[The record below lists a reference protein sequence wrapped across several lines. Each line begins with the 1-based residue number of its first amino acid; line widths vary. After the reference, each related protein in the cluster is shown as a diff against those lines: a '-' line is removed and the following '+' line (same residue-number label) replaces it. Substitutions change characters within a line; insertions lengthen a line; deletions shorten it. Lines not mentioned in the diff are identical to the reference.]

1 MKVSNS
7 LVKITGRLLCGAA
20 AGAIASTAA
29 FAQSDEIIVTA
40 TKREQ
45 TLQEVPI
52 AVSVVDDRAIE
63 QSNVQ
68 DLFDLQTMVP
78 SLRISQ
84 LQNSSQTNFIIRGFG
99 NGANNPGIE
108 SSVGVFIDGVYR
120 SRSAAAILDLP
131 VLERVEVLRGPQST
145 LFGKN
150 VSAGA
155 ISITTKKP
163 DFEWGGVA
171 EASYGRFD
179 EVIFRGSL
187 TGPISDKLA
196 FRLSGS
202 TNNREGYYTNVV
214 DGMDVNER
222 DRWAIRADVLFEPS
236 DSISFRVIGDY
247 NKIDEV
253 CCGAVQLLN
262 GPATQFIGAPIPFG
276 LGETVDS
283 DADRAYL
290 IAQDA
295 VVRNGL
301 TGKGISGQMD
311 WDWGGAVLTSITAY
325 REQSDDTQTDVDFS
339 GADIA
344 TNPQI
349 RDFKTFTQEV
359 RIASTGDNTMDWL
372 IGGFYFDESVYLDRD
387 VYWGQDTRNY
397 FNGLA
402 GGALPGFEM
411 AIGLPVG
418 TLFAPG
424 QGYLGE
430 YNMDDTS
437 FSIFGQLD
445 FHLTD
450 RLTVSG
456 GLAYLDDKKT
466 YTIND
471 QLTDVMSNL
480 NLVQIG
486 FAGAF
491 SAIAMVPPT
500 PANLSNPIY
509 AGAVAAAT
517 AISTTPCSVM
527 NPPPACNGALAL
539 SPLQLFVPPTNIPPG
554 ANAADDGIAE
564 GDKVTYTL
572 RATYEFTDG
581 FSGYFTYSN
590 GWKAS
595 AVNLS
600 SDSRIPD
607 PITGLGREAG
617 PESVKLYELGFKAK
631 FDQGYLNVALFDQT
645 INGFQSNIFTGTGF
659 VLANAGKQ
667 SVRGF
672 EVEGLYQP
680 WEPLVATFGV
690 TYLDP
695 EYDSFT
701 NAPCATFVGI
711 APPACLVPGATTF
724 DASGVRP
731 AGIAPWSIAAS
742 LTYTQPLGDNAEGY
756 LRGEF
761 EAETDV
767 QAIEN
772 VPAAVASRNV
782 EQLNLS
788 VGVNWENGFEIQGWM
803 RNALNDRYIVQAF
816 PTVAQSGSFSGY
828 LNEPRTYGVTI
839 RKKF

>member
-1 MKVSNS
+1 MKVSKG

-20 AGAIASTAA
+20 AGAIISTAA
-29 FAQSDEIIVTA
+29 YAQDDEIIVTA

-131 VLERVEVLRGPQST
+131 VLERVEILRGPQST

-163 DFEWGGVA
+163 EFEWGGVA
-171 EASYGRFD
+171 EASYGRFE

-202 TNNREGYYTNVV
+202 TNNREGYYTNIV
-214 DGMDVNER
+214 DGTDVNER

-236 DSISFRVIGDY
+236 DSVSFRIIGDY

-253 CCGAVQLLN
+253 CCGAIQLLN
-262 GPATQFIGAPIPFG
+262 GPATDFIGAPFPFG
-276 LGETVDS
+276 MGEIVDS

-295 VVRNGL
+295 VVRNQL

-311 WDWGGAVLTSITAY
+311 WDWGGAAFTSITAY
-325 REQSDDTQTDVDFS
+325 REQTDDTQTDVDFS

-344 TNPQI
+344 TNPQA
-349 RDFKTFTQEV
+349 REFKTFTQEI
-359 RIASTGDNTMDWL
+359 RLASTGDNMMDWL
-372 IGGFYFDESVYLDRD
+372 IGAFYFDESVALDRD
-387 VYWGQDTRNY
+387 VIWGSDTRNY

-402 GGALPGFEM
+402 GGALPGFEA
-411 AIGLPVG
+411 AIMLPAG

-424 QGYLGE
+424 QGYFGE
-430 YNMDDTS
+430 YRMDNKS
-437 FSIFGQLD
+437 YSIFGQLD

-450 RLTVSG
+450 RLTFSG
-456 GLAYLDDKKT
+456 GLAYLNDKKS

-471 QLTDVMSNL
+471 QLTDVMSQL

-491 SAIAMVPPT
+491 TALTGLPPT
-500 PANLSNPIY
+500 PANIAANP
-509 AGAVAAAT
+509 GPAAT
-517 AISTTPCSVM
+517 ATTISTTPCGV
-527 NPPPACNGALAL
+527 PPFCNAALAL

-554 ANAADDGIAE
+554 ANALDDGIVR

-572 RATYEFTDG
+572 RATYEFSDS

-617 PESVKLYELGFKAK
+617 PESVKLFELGFKAK
-631 FDQGYLNVALFDQT
+631 FDQGFINVALFDQT
-645 INGFQSNIFTGTGF
+645 IRGFQSNIFTGTGF

-672 EVEGLYQP
+672 EVESLYQP

-695 EYDSFT
+695 EYDSFP

-711 APPACLVPGATTF
+711 APAACLVPGTTTF
-724 DASGVRP
+724 DASGLRP
-731 AGIAPWSIAAS
+731 AGIPKWAIATS
-742 LTYTQPLGDNAEGY
+742 LTYTQPLSETMEMY

-761 EAETDV
+761 DWQSNV

-772 VPAAVASRNV
+772 VPAAVASRQV
-782 EQLNLS
+782 DMLNLS
-788 VGVNWENGFEIQGWM
+788 VGFNWENGFEIQGWM
-803 RNALNDRYIVQAF
+803 RNALNDSHIIQAF
-816 PTVAQSGSFSGY
+816 PTVAQSGSFSGH

>member
-1 MKVSNS
+1 MKVSKG

-20 AGAIASTAA
+20 AGAIISTAA
-29 FAQSDEIIVTA
+29 YAQDDEIIVTA

-131 VLERVEVLRGPQST
+131 VLERVEILRGPQST

-163 DFEWGGVA
+163 EFEWGGVA
-171 EASYGRFD
+171 EASYGRFE

-202 TNNREGYYTNVV
+202 TNNREGYYTNIV
-214 DGMDVNER
+214 DGTDVNER

-236 DSISFRVIGDY
+236 DSVSFRIIGDY

-253 CCGAVQLLN
+253 CCGAIQLLN
-262 GPATQFIGAPIPFG
+262 GPATDFIGAPFPFG
-276 LGETVDS
+276 MGEIVDS

-295 VVRNGL
+295 VVRNRL

-311 WDWGGAVLTSITAY
+311 WDWGGAAFTSITAY
-325 REQSDDTQTDVDFS
+325 REQTDDTQTDVDFS

-344 TNPQI
+344 TNPQA
-349 RDFKTFTQEV
+349 REFKTFTQEI
-359 RIASTGDNTMDWL
+359 RLASTGDNMMDWL
-372 IGGFYFDESVYLDRD
+372 IGAFYFDESVALDRD
-387 VYWGQDTRNY
+387 VIWGSDTRNY

-402 GGALPGFEM
+402 GGALPGFEA
-411 AIGLPVG
+411 AIMLPAG

-424 QGYLGE
+424 QGYFGE
-430 YNMDDTS
+430 YRMDNKS
-437 FSIFGQLD
+437 YSIFGQLD

-450 RLTVSG
+450 RLTFSG
-456 GLAYLDDKKT
+456 GLAYLNDKKS

-471 QLTDVMSNL
+471 QLTDVMSQL

-491 SAIAMVPPT
+491 TALTGLPPT
-500 PANLSNPIY
+500 PANIAANP
-509 AGAVAAAT
+509 GPAAT
-517 AISTTPCSVM
+517 ATTISTTPCGV
-527 NPPPACNGALAL
+527 PPFCNAALAL

-554 ANAADDGIAE
+554 ANALDDGIVR

-572 RATYEFTDG
+572 RATYEFSDS

-617 PESVKLYELGFKAK
+617 PESVKLFELGFKAK
-631 FDQGYLNVALFDQT
+631 FDQGFINVALFDQT
-645 INGFQSNIFTGTGF
+645 IRGFQSNIFTGTGF

-672 EVEGLYQP
+672 EVESLYQP

-695 EYDSFT
+695 EYDSFP

-711 APPACLVPGATTF
+711 APAACLVPGTTTF
-724 DASGVRP
+724 DASGLRP
-731 AGIAPWSIAAS
+731 AGIPKWAIATS
-742 LTYTQPLGDNAEGY
+742 LTYTQPLSETMEMY

-761 EAETDV
+761 DWQSNV

-772 VPAAVASRNV
+772 VPAAVASRQV
-782 EQLNLS
+782 DMLNLS
-788 VGVNWENGFEIQGWM
+788 VGFNWENGFEIQGWM
-803 RNALNDRYIVQAF
+803 RNALNDSHIIQAF
-816 PTVAQSGSFSGY
+816 PTVAQSGSFSGH

>member
-1 MKVSNS
+1 MKVSKG
-7 LVKITGRLLCGAA
+7 LVKITSRLLCGAA
-20 AGAIASTAA
+20 AGAIISTAA
-29 FAQSDEIIVTA
+29 YAQDDEIIVTA

-131 VLERVEVLRGPQST
+131 VLERVEILRGPQST

-163 DFEWGGVA
+163 EFEWGGVA
-171 EASYGRFD
+171 EASYGRFE

-202 TNNREGYYTNVV
+202 TNNREGYYTNIV
-214 DGMDVNER
+214 DGTDVNER

-236 DSISFRVIGDY
+236 DSVSFRIIGDY

-253 CCGAVQLLN
+253 CCGAIQLLN
-262 GPATQFIGAPIPFG
+262 GPATDFIGAPFPFG
-276 LGETVDS
+276 MGEIVDS

-295 VVRNGL
+295 VVRNRL

-311 WDWGGAVLTSITAY
+311 WDWGGAAFTSITAY
-325 REQSDDTQTDVDFS
+325 REQTDDTQTDVDFS

-344 TNPQI
+344 TNPQA
-349 RDFKTFTQEV
+349 REFKTFTQEI
-359 RIASTGDNTMDWL
+359 RLASTGDNMMDWL
-372 IGGFYFDESVYLDRD
+372 IGAFYFDESVALDRD
-387 VYWGQDTRNY
+387 VIWGSDTRNY

-402 GGALPGFEM
+402 GGALPGFEA
-411 AIGLPVG
+411 AIMLPAG

-424 QGYLGE
+424 QGYFGE
-430 YNMDDTS
+430 YRMDNKS
-437 FSIFGQLD
+437 YSIFGQLD

-450 RLTVSG
+450 RLTFSG
-456 GLAYLDDKKT
+456 GLAYLNDKKS

-471 QLTDVMSNL
+471 QLTDVMSQL

-491 SAIAMVPPT
+491 TALTGLPPT
-500 PANLSNPIY
+500 PANIAANP
-509 AGAVAAAT
+509 GPAAT
-517 AISTTPCSVM
+517 ATTISTTPCGV
-527 NPPPACNGALAL
+527 PPFCNAALAL
-539 SPLQLFVPPTNIPPG
+539 RPLQLFVPPTNIPPG
-554 ANAADDGIAE
+554 ANALDDGIVR

-572 RATYEFTDG
+572 RATYEFSDS

-617 PESVKLYELGFKAK
+617 PESVKLFELGFKAK
-631 FDQGYLNVALFDQT
+631 FDQGFINVALFDQT
-645 INGFQSNIFTGTGF
+645 IRGFQSNIFTGTGF

-672 EVEGLYQP
+672 EVESLYQP

-695 EYDSFT
+695 EYDSFP

-711 APPACLVPGATTF
+711 APAACLVPGTTTF
-724 DASGVRP
+724 DASGLRP
-731 AGIAPWSIAAS
+731 AGIPKWAIATS
-742 LTYTQPLGDNAEGY
+742 LTYTQPLSETMEMY

-761 EAETDV
+761 DWQSNV

-772 VPAAVASRNV
+772 VPAAVASRQV
-782 EQLNLS
+782 DMLNLS
-788 VGVNWENGFEIQGWM
+788 VGFNWENGFEIQGWM
-803 RNALNDRYIVQAF
+803 RNALNDSHIIQAF
-816 PTVAQSGSFSGY
+816 PTVAQSGSFSGH

>member
-1 MKVSNS
+1 MKVSKG

-20 AGAIASTAA
+20 AGAIISTAA
-29 FAQSDEIIVTA
+29 YAQDDEIIVTA

-131 VLERVEVLRGPQST
+131 VLERVEILRGPQST

-163 DFEWGGVA
+163 EFEWGGVA
-171 EASYGRFD
+171 EASYGRFE

-202 TNNREGYYTNVV
+202 TNNREGYYTNIV
-214 DGMDVNER
+214 DGTDVNER

-236 DSISFRVIGDY
+236 DSVSFRIIGDY

-253 CCGAVQLLN
+253 CCGAIQLLN
-262 GPATQFIGAPIPFG
+262 GPATDFIGAPFPFG
-276 LGETVDS
+276 MGEIVDS

-295 VVRNGL
+295 VVRNQL

-311 WDWGGAVLTSITAY
+311 WDWGGAAFTSITAY
-325 REQSDDTQTDVDFS
+325 REQTDDTQTDVDFS

-344 TNPQI
+344 TNPQA
-349 RDFKTFTQEV
+349 REFKTFTQEI
-359 RIASTGDNTMDWL
+359 RLASTGDNMMDWL
-372 IGGFYFDESVYLDRD
+372 IGAFYFDESVALDRD
-387 VYWGQDTRNY
+387 VIWGSDTRNY

-402 GGALPGFEM
+402 GGALPGFEA
-411 AIGLPVG
+411 AIMLPAG

-424 QGYLGE
+424 QGYFGE
-430 YNMDDTS
+430 YRMDNKS
-437 FSIFGQLD
+437 YSIFGQLD

-450 RLTVSG
+450 RLTFSG
-456 GLAYLDDKKT
+456 GLAYLNDKKS

-471 QLTDVMSNL
+471 QLTDVMSQL

-491 SAIAMVPPT
+491 TALTGLPPT
-500 PANLSNPIY
+500 PANIAANP
-509 AGAVAAAT
+509 GPAAT
-517 AISTTPCSVM
+517 ATTISTTPCGV
-527 NPPPACNGALAL
+527 PPFCNAALAL
-539 SPLQLFVPPTNIPPG
+539 RPLQLFVPPTNIPPG
-554 ANAADDGIAE
+554 ANALDDGIVR

-572 RATYEFTDG
+572 RATYEFSDS

-617 PESVKLYELGFKAK
+617 PESVKLFELGFKAK
-631 FDQGYLNVALFDQT
+631 FDQGFINVALFDQT
-645 INGFQSNIFTGTGF
+645 IRGFQSNIFTGTGF

-672 EVEGLYQP
+672 EVESLYQP

-695 EYDSFT
+695 EYDSFP

-711 APPACLVPGATTF
+711 APAACLVPGTTTF
-724 DASGVRP
+724 DASGLRP
-731 AGIAPWSIAAS
+731 AGIPKWAIATS
-742 LTYTQPLGDNAEGY
+742 LTYTQPLSETMEMY

-761 EAETDV
+761 DWQSNV

-772 VPAAVASRNV
+772 VPAAVASRQV
-782 EQLNLS
+782 DMLNLS
-788 VGVNWENGFEIQGWM
+788 VGFNWENGFEIQGWM
-803 RNALNDRYIVQAF
+803 RNALNDSHIIQAF
-816 PTVAQSGSFSGY
+816 PTVAQSGSFSGH

>member
-1 MKVSNS
+1 MKVSKG

-20 AGAIASTAA
+20 AGAIISTAA
-29 FAQSDEIIVTA
+29 YAQDDEIIVTA

-131 VLERVEVLRGPQST
+131 VLERVEILRGPQST

-163 DFEWGGVA
+163 EFEWGGVA
-171 EASYGRFD
+171 EASYGRFE

-202 TNNREGYYTNVV
+202 TNNREGYYTNIV
-214 DGMDVNER
+214 DGTDVNER

-236 DSISFRVIGDY
+236 DSVSFRIIGDY

-253 CCGAVQLLN
+253 CCGAIQLLN
-262 GPATQFIGAPIPFG
+262 GPATDFIGAPFPFG
-276 LGETVDS
+276 MGEIVDS

-295 VVRNGL
+295 VVRNQL

-311 WDWGGAVLTSITAY
+311 WDWGGAAFTSITAY
-325 REQSDDTQTDVDFS
+325 REQTDDTQTDVDFS

-344 TNPQI
+344 TNPHA
-349 RDFKTFTQEV
+349 REFKTFTQEI
-359 RIASTGDNTMDWL
+359 RLASTGDNMMDWL
-372 IGGFYFDESVYLDRD
+372 IGAFYFDESVALDRD
-387 VYWGQDTRNY
+387 VIWGSDTRNY

-402 GGALPGFEM
+402 GGALPGFEA
-411 AIGLPVG
+411 AIMLPAG

-424 QGYLGE
+424 QGYFGE
-430 YNMDDTS
+430 YRMDNKS
-437 FSIFGQLD
+437 YSIFGQLD

-450 RLTVSG
+450 RLTFSG
-456 GLAYLDDKKT
+456 GLAYLNDKKS

-471 QLTDVMSNL
+471 QLTDVMSQL

-491 SAIAMVPPT
+491 TALTGLPPT
-500 PANLSNPIY
+500 PANIAANP
-509 AGAVAAAT
+509 GPAAT
-517 AISTTPCSVM
+517 ATTISTTPCGV
-527 NPPPACNGALAL
+527 PPFCNAALAL

-554 ANAADDGIAE
+554 ANALDDGIVR

-572 RATYEFTDG
+572 RATYEFSDG

-617 PESVKLYELGFKAK
+617 PESVKLFELGFKAK
-631 FDQGYLNVALFDQT
+631 FDQGFINVALFDQT
-645 INGFQSNIFTGTGF
+645 IRGFQSNIFTGTGF

-672 EVEGLYQP
+672 EVESLYQP

-695 EYDSFT
+695 EYDSFP

-711 APPACLVPGATTF
+711 APAACLVPGTTTF
-724 DASGVRP
+724 DASGLRP
-731 AGIAPWSIAAS
+731 ADIPKWAIATS
-742 LTYTQPLGDNAEGY
+742 LTYTQPLSETMEMY

-761 EAETDV
+761 DWQSNV

-772 VPAAVASRNV
+772 VPAAVASRQV
-782 EQLNLS
+782 DMLNLS
-788 VGVNWENGFEIQGWM
+788 VGFNWENGFEIQGWM
-803 RNALNDRYIVQAF
+803 RNALNDSHIIQAF

>member
-1 MKVSNS
+1 MKVSKG

-20 AGAIASTAA
+20 AGAIISTAA
-29 FAQSDEIIVTA
+29 YAQDDEIIVTA

-131 VLERVEVLRGPQST
+131 VLERVEILRGPQST

-163 DFEWGGVA
+163 EFEWGGVA
-171 EASYGRFD
+171 EASYGRFE

-202 TNNREGYYTNVV
+202 TNNREGYYTNIV
-214 DGMDVNER
+214 DGTDVNER

-236 DSISFRVIGDY
+236 DSVSFRIIGDY

-253 CCGAVQLLN
+253 CCGAIQLLN
-262 GPATQFIGAPIPFG
+262 GPATDFIGAPFPFG
-276 LGETVDS
+276 MGEIVDS

-295 VVRNGL
+295 VVRNQL

-311 WDWGGAVLTSITAY
+311 WDWGGAAFTSITAY
-325 REQSDDTQTDVDFS
+325 REQTDDTQTDVDFS

-344 TNPQI
+344 TNPHA
-349 RDFKTFTQEV
+349 REFKTFTQEI
-359 RIASTGDNTMDWL
+359 RLASTGDNMMDWL
-372 IGGFYFDESVYLDRD
+372 IGAFYFDESVALDRD
-387 VYWGQDTRNY
+387 VIWGSDTRNY

-402 GGALPGFEM
+402 GGALPGFEA
-411 AIGLPVG
+411 AIMLPAG

-424 QGYLGE
+424 QGYFGE
-430 YNMDDTS
+430 YRMDNKS
-437 FSIFGQLD
+437 YSIFGQLD

-450 RLTVSG
+450 RLTFSG
-456 GLAYLDDKKT
+456 GLAYLNDKKS

-471 QLTDVMSNL
+471 QLTDVMSQL

-491 SAIAMVPPT
+491 TALTGLPPT
-500 PANLSNPIY
+500 PANIAANP
-509 AGAVAAAT
+509 GPAAT
-517 AISTTPCSVM
+517 ATTISTTPCGV
-527 NPPPACNGALAL
+527 PPFCNAALAL
-539 SPLQLFVPPTNIPPG
+539 RPLQLFVPPTNIPPG
-554 ANAADDGIAE
+554 ANALDDGIVR

-572 RATYEFTDG
+572 RATYEFSDG

-617 PESVKLYELGFKAK
+617 PESVKLFELGFKAK
-631 FDQGYLNVALFDQT
+631 FDQGFINVALFDQT
-645 INGFQSNIFTGTGF
+645 IRGFQSNIFTGTGF

-672 EVEGLYQP
+672 EVESLYQP

-695 EYDSFT
+695 EYDSFP

-711 APPACLVPGATTF
+711 APAACLVPGTTTF
-724 DASGVRP
+724 DASGLRP
-731 AGIAPWSIAAS
+731 ADIPKWAIATS
-742 LTYTQPLGDNAEGY
+742 LTYTQPLSETMEMY

-761 EAETDV
+761 DWQSNV

-772 VPAAVASRNV
+772 VPAAVASRQV
-782 EQLNLS
+782 DMLNLS
-788 VGVNWENGFEIQGWM
+788 VGFNWENGFEIQGWM
-803 RNALNDRYIVQAF
+803 RNALNDSHIIQAF